1 MFILSNPIGYGM
13 AATTTICVE
22 PEVKELLRGLKIY
35 EHESYNSVVKRL
47 IKNAYSDE
55 PYTEEDVKDLEIAL
69 KEIKEGKYFTHEE
82 VWAEIERER
91 AEKQKEK
98 ACIQ

>member
-1 MFILSNPIGYGM
+1 M

-22 PEVKELLRGLKIY
+22 PEVKELLKGLMIH

-47 IKNAYSDE
+47 VKNAYSDE

-69 KEIKEGKYFTHEE
+69 KEIKEGKYYTHKE

-98 ACIQ
+98 PCTE